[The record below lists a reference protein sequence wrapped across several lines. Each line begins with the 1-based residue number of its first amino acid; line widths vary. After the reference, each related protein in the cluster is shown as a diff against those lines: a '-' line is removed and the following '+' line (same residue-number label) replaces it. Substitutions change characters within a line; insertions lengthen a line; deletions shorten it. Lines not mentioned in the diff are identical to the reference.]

1 MTLVKPNCRSRG
13 VFILR
18 FWSWHARDSVA
29 CSKYIKSDHVPG
41 SALPTRGPTRFWKS
55 PSQYPEPTDAAGCVT
70 RRVAPTIG
78 SPRAERPAFGLRL
91 LTRWHATIRVSDI
104 FIAPGDATRGRAAC
118 GHACGPQVTTR
129 TTPALAETE
138 TTICTHAQPI
148 TKTRHAP
155 LTTRRSGSACWPPV
169 RRSSSG
175 SILPTAQAGVSC
187 QQGEGCE
194 RCCARIAGRKQC
206 RHS

>member
-1 MTLVKPNCRSRG
+1 MFLFYVSGRGMRVTVSPAANISNLITFPDLLSRRVDRSGFGNRPH
-13 VFILR
+13 
-18 FWSWHARDSVA
+18 S
-29 CSKYIKSDHVPG
+29 
-41 SALPTRGPTRFWKS
+41 
-55 PSQYPEPTDAAGCVT
+55 SQYPEPTRPAGCVT
-70 RRVAPTIG
+70 RGTPTIG